1 MKKTFKKPLL
11 LIILLSILIV
21 TPSISSPLNKE
32 ERTSGK
38 PVVYFGAIMLYT
50 PMVMYERYQPFI
62 EYLTANTPYDFRLK
76 VRKDYEDVAR
86 DLSDGIFGI
95 ALLGGVTYVMARE
108 EGLDIIPIL
117 MPLNSSGKPTYRSV
131 IITRMDNNEINDISD
146 LRGKSVAFTS
156 RLGTSGRLGAL
167 YHLYKAGITIRDLS
181 RSFHLRYHDSVVRE
195 VLNGRYDAGV
205 VMDSVAESYKE
216 KGLKLVFVSE
226 PLPAL
231 PIVVSKDT
239 PPELVDSV
247 KGALLRLDPRNPS
260 HRKMMEGWDMVMRN
274 GFVEASKSDYK
285 RIEDMIR
292 YLKEKG
298 VYFRF

>member
-1 MKKTFKKPLL
+1 MRKILKRPFL

-21 TPSISSPLNKE
+21 TPSISSPFNKE

-50 PMVMYERYQPFI
+50 PLVMYERYQPFI
-62 EYLTANTPYDFRLK
+62 DYLTANTPYEFRLK

-86 DLSDGIFGI
+86 ALNDGTFGI
-95 ALLGGVTYVMARE
+95 ALLGGVTYVMAKE
-108 EGLDIIPIL
+108 EGLDILPIL
-117 MPLNSSGKPTYRSV
+117 VPLNPSGKPTYRSV
-131 IITRMDNNEINDISD
+131 IITRRDNDEINDISD
-146 LRGKSVAFTS
+146 LKGRSVAFTS

-167 YHLYKAGITIRDLS
+167 YHLYKTGITIRDLS

-205 VMDSVAESYKE
+205 VMDSVAESYKD
-216 KGLKLVFVSE
+216 KGIKSVFVSQ

-239 PPELVDSV
+239 SPELVDSV
-247 KGALLRLDPRNPS
+247 KAALLRLNPKNPS
-260 HRKMMEGWDMVMRN
+260 HRKMMEGWDMVIRN
-274 GFVEASKSDYK
+274 GFVEATESNYK
-285 RIEDMIR
+285 EIEDMVR